1 MGLAAASEGDDVKFV
16 ASMLCHNELSRFLPL
31 AVEHLLTYVDEIRC
45 VDDGSTD
52 GSYEWL
58 CEQDGVAVKRN
69 SGPGFYHDESLLRNA
84 LLDWAFE
91 GNATHVIAI
100 DSDEFVPDGRKLRTY
115 LGKGSLWSLTMRE
128 VWKADKGSLY
138 TREDG
143 GWRGHNA
150 PIVYK
155 TPEHRD
161 GSWKIQSKK
170 LASGRTPVAIMR
182 NTRDAINT
190 KLDILH
196 FGWTREAD
204 RQDRYTRYAEHDRG
218 RFHAMAHLRSILFED
233 QKVNLKPLPWPDS
246 LPKDEL
252 LRRVT

>member
-1 MGLAAASEGDDVKFV
+1 MKFI
-16 ASMLCHNELSRFLPL
+16 ASMVIRNEMNRFLPL
-31 AVEHLLTYVDEIRC
+31 AVEHLLTYVDEVRI

-52 GSYEWL
+52 DPYEWL
-58 CEQDGVAVKRN
+58 RGCDRVEYMVNR
-69 SGPGFYHDESLLRNA
+69 GPGFFHDESTIRNT
-84 LLDWAFE
+84 LLDFTFE
-91 GNATHVIAI
+91 GNPTHILSI
-100 DSDEFVPDGRKLRTY
+100 DADEFVPEGQKLRTY

-128 VWKADKGSLY
+128 VWKADEGSLY

-170 LASGRTPVAIMR
+170 LASGRTPVAIVR

-204 RQDRYTRYAEHDRG
+204 RQDRYARYAEHDRG

-233 QKVNLKPLPWPDS
+233 RKVNLKPLPWPDS